1 MSKETVVI
9 KEPFDF
15 KVLDK
20 DQQVIICS
28 GELMEVNAQI
38 AERAVFEQLVTKEP
52 LKKKVKAAGCD
63 AKECRI
69 LLRSFRG

>member
-1 MSKETVVI
+1 MSKETVV
-9 KEPFDF
+9 KKTAYDF

-28 GELMEVNAQI
+28 GELMEADAQI
-38 AERAVFEQLVTKEP
+38 AERAVFEKLVTNPAMKA
-52 LKKKVKAAGCD
+52 KVKAAGCD

-69 LLRSFRG
+69 LLRSFQG